1 MKGSIRTGLA
11 TVAIMAL
18 ALAASAEDLTIS
30 ARITSRAGSSITT
43 AYISETADRTT
54 NGDLTVIVDYASGRK
69 LTVDAGKK
77 EYSETSFRAM
87 AEREAQLEKL
97 CAEFRRRAGAAARN
111 RRRGA
116 RKKQAVTG
124 RERVPRPGGSP
135 GTTPSTGPS
144 TRAP

>member
-87 AEREAQLEKL
+87 AEGRPSSRSFSPSSAAGLERL
-97 CAEFRRRAGAAARN
+97 RATGGGVLGRT
-111 RRRGA
+111 
-116 RKKQAVTG
+116 AVTG